1 MSFQAKIKIFNKT
14 NQNYNEINIDCP
26 DDYYF
31 TFDHSIPSNIDML
44 LAIPPANN
52 DEAMPTSI
60 DHPSSSEEVEPRTGH
75 QTQTL
80 IDLLET
86 IRTSDLTTIWSSEQS
101 ATVSANVIDYPVNHD
116 VAMPSG

>member
-1 MSFQAKIKIFNKT
+1 
-14 NQNYNEINIDCP
+14 
-26 DDYYF
+26 
-31 TFDHSIPSNIDML
+31 ML

-60 DHPSSSEEVEPRTGH
+60 DHPSSEEVEPRTGH

-101 ATVSANVIDYPVNHD
+101 ATVGANVIDCPVNYD